1 MVDMIRHDQLPPF
14 QVPSFPVYTRSGEVT
29 VSLDLLDKRH
39 YSKEEL
45 EKLTSFH
52 HFVFSSVLHLEKD
65 PMVFSPEAA
74 TIGFLIVP
82 LNQSAGQWPQ
92 DPELGA
98 TGWRCYCV
106 LDLGACIWTAEVS
119 VLSGVGQEHFREKN
133 NTEHGL

>member
-1 MVDMIRHDQLPPF
+1 M
-14 QVPSFPVYTRSGEVT
+14 
-29 VSLDLLDKRH
+29 SLDLLDKRH

-82 LNQSAGQWPQ
+82 LNRSAGQWPQ

-98 TGWRCYCV
+98 SGWWCYCV
-106 LDLGACIWTAEVS
+106 LDLGTCIWTAGVS
-119 VLSGVGQEHFREKN
+119 MLSGVGQEHFRQKN